1 MQEKNLLK
9 GWFKWMSS
17 GQKSELKSGVI
28 LSYINLG
35 LGTIIPF
42 VYTPVMLKMLGQS
55 EYGLFSLAS
64 SAVSYL
70 SLLSFG
76 FGSTII
82 RYISKYRAEGDKES
96 EEKSFGFFLILY
108 NVLAALVFICGMII
122 ANNIEPI
129 FHRGLMAD
137 EVKKMKILVMIM
149 TFNSAVSFPNSVFS
163 SMITAHEKYIFRKW
177 VDMISTVMA
186 PLANL
191 IALYL
196 GYASVGMASA
206 ATIVQCIMLPI
217 NALYCVKKIRIK
229 PVVAKLPQSLI
240 KEMLGFSL
248 FSFVGA
254 IVDMLFWS
262 TDKVILGMRSG
273 SIAVAVYNVG
283 STFNNMVMNLS
294 TSISGVLVPRVTGMV
309 IKKTPKD
316 ELTMLFIRIGRLQFV
331 VIALIVSGFTVFGQ
345 AFIRLWAGAGYADAY
360 WVAVL
365 TMFPL
370 CIPLIQNI
378 GLTIVTAQNKHHFRA
393 IVYLIIAI
401 MNVISTYLI
410 VPYLGIYGAAA
421 CSCVSYIVGQGVVM
435 NIYYYK
441 VTGLNIP
448 LFWREIL
455 KMAIVPAGMLV
466 SGLFLNKICTVDTWG
481 SFLTGVIF
489 FTGIYVLF
497 MYRFSL
503 NKYEKE
509 LFGAPIK
516 KFFKYE

>member
-1 MQEKNLLK
+1 MQKN
-9 GWFKWMSS
+9 
-17 GQKSELKSGVI
+17 ELKSGVI

-35 LGTIIPF
+35 IGTIIPF
-42 VYTPVMLKMLGQS
+42 IYTPIMLRVLGQS

-108 NVLAALVFICGMII
+108 CALAVLVFICGTII

-129 FHRGLMAD
+129 FDRGLSDA
-137 EVKKMKILVMIM
+137 ELEKMKILVMIM
-149 TFNSAVSFPNSVFS
+149 TFNSALSFPNSVFS
-163 SMITAHEKYIFRKW
+163 SMVTAHEKYIFRKL
-177 VDMISTVMA
+177 VDMLSTVMA

-191 IALYL
+191 FALYL
-196 GYASVGMASA
+196 GYASVGMATA
-206 ATIVQCIMLPI
+206 ATIVQFIMLPLNVI
-217 NALYCVKKIRIK
+217 YCSKKLKIK
-229 PVVAKLPQSLI
+229 PVIAKLPRSLI
-240 KEMLGFSL
+240 KEMLGFSA
-248 FSFVGA
+248 FSFIGS

-262 TDKVILGMRSG
+262 TDKVILGMLSG

-294 TSISGVLVPRVTGMV
+294 TSISGVLTPRVTGMV
-309 IKKTPKD
+309 IKETPKD
-316 ELTMLFIRIGRLQFV
+316 ELTKLFIRIGRLQFI

-345 AFIRLWAGAGYADAY
+345 AFIRLWAGVGYSGAY
-360 WVAVL
+360 WVAIL

-370 CIPLIQNI
+370 CVPLIQNT
-378 GLTIVTAQNKHHFRA
+378 GLTIVTAQNKHHFRS

-401 MNVISTYLI
+401 VNVVSTYLV
-410 VPYLGIYGAAA
+410 VPYLEIYGAAV
-421 CSCVSYIVGQGVVM
+421 CSCVAYVAGQGVVM
-435 NIYYYK
+435 NMYYYK

-448 LFWREIL
+448 LFWRNIL
-455 KMAIVPAGMLV
+455 KMAIVPSGMIV
-466 SGLFLNKICTVDTWG
+466 GGLILNKIFVVDNWL
-481 SFLTGVIF
+481 SFLVGVILF
-489 FTGIYVLF
+489 IGVYVLL

-509 LFGAPIK
+509 LFSEPVKRI
-516 KFFKYE
+516 FKHK

>member
-1 MQEKNLLK
+1 
-9 GWFKWMSS
+9 
-17 GQKSELKSGVI
+17 
-28 LSYINLG
+28 
-35 LGTIIPF
+35 
-42 VYTPVMLKMLGQS
+42 MLRMLGQS

-108 NVLAALVFICGMII
+108 CALAVLVFICGTII

-129 FHRGLMAD
+129 FHRGLSDA
-137 EVKKMKILVMIM
+137 ELEKMKTLVMIM
-149 TFNSAVSFPNSVFS
+149 TFNSALSFPNSVFS
-163 SMITAHEKYIFRKW
+163 SMVTAHEKYIFRKL
-177 VDMISTVMA
+177 VDMFSTVMA

-196 GYASVGMASA
+196 GYASVGMATA
-206 ATIVQCIMLPI
+206 ATIVQFIMLPL
-217 NALYCVKKIRIK
+217 NAIYCTKKLKIK
-229 PVVAKLPQSLI
+229 PVIAKLPRPLI
-240 KEMLGFSL
+240 KEMLGFSA
-248 FSFVGA
+248 FSFIGS

-262 TDKVILGMRSG
+262 TDKVILGILSG
-273 SIAVAVYNVG
+273 SVAVAIYNVG

-294 TSISGVLVPRVTGMV
+294 TSISGVLTPRVTGMV
-309 IKKTPKD
+309 IKETPKD
-316 ELTMLFIRIGRLQFV
+316 ELTKLFIRIGRLQFI

-345 AFIRLWAGAGYADAY
+345 AFIRLWAGVGYSGAY
-360 WVAVL
+360 WVAIL

-370 CIPLIQNI
+370 CVPLIQNT
-378 GLTIVTAQNKHHFRA
+378 GLTIVTAQNKHHFRS

-401 MNVISTYLI
+401 VNVVSTYLV

-421 CSCVSYIVGQGVVM
+421 CSCVAYVAGQGVVM
-435 NIYYYK
+435 NMYYYK

-448 LFWREIL
+448 MFWRNIL
-455 KMAIVPAGMLV
+455 KMAIIPVGMMVVGLV
-466 SGLFLNKICTVDTWG
+466 LNKIYVVDNWL
-481 SFLTGVIF
+481 SFLVGVILF
-489 FTGIYVLF
+489 VGVYVLL

-509 LFGAPIK
+509 LFSVPIK
-516 KFFKYE
+516 KIFK

>member
-1 MQEKNLLK
+1 MQKN
-9 GWFKWMSS
+9 
-17 GQKSELKSGVI
+17 ELKSGVI

-35 LGTIIPF
+35 IGTIIPF
-42 VYTPVMLKMLGQS
+42 IYTPIMLRMLGQS

-108 NVLAALVFICGMII
+108 CALAVLVFICGTII

-129 FHRGLMAD
+129 FDRGLSDA
-137 EVKKMKILVMIM
+137 ELEKMKILVMIM
-149 TFNSAVSFPNSVFS
+149 TFNSALSFLNSVFS
-163 SMITAHEKYIFRKW
+163 SMVTAHEKYIFRKL
-177 VDMISTVMA
+177 VDMLSTVMA

-191 IALYL
+191 VALYL
-196 GYASVGMASA
+196 GYASVGMATA
-206 ATIVQCIMLPI
+206 ATIVQFIMLPL
-217 NALYCVKKIRIK
+217 NAIYCSKKLKIK
-229 PVVAKLPQSLI
+229 PVIAKLPRPLI
-240 KEMLGFSL
+240 KEMLGFSV
-248 FSFVGA
+248 FSFIGS

-262 TDKVILGMRSG
+262 TDKVILGMLSG
-273 SIAVAVYNVG
+273 SAAVAIYNVG

-294 TSISGVLVPRVTGMV
+294 TSISGVLTPRVTGMV
-309 IKKTPKD
+309 IKETPKD
-316 ELTMLFIRIGRLQFV
+316 ELTKLFIRIGRLQFI

-345 AFIRLWAGAGYADAY
+345 AFIRLWAGVGYSGAY

-370 CIPLIQNI
+370 CVPLIQNT
-378 GLTIVTAQNKHHFRA
+378 GLTIVTAQNKHHFRS
-393 IVYLIIAI
+393 IIYLIIAI
-401 MNVISTYLI
+401 VNVVSTYLV

-421 CSCVSYIVGQGVVM
+421 CSCVAYVAGQGVVM
-435 NIYYYK
+435 NMYYYK

-448 LFWREIL
+448 LFWRNIL
-455 KMAIVPAGMLV
+455 KMAIVPAGMMV
-466 SGLFLNKICTVDTWG
+466 VGLILNKIYVVDNWL
-481 SFLTGVIF
+481 SFLVGVILF
-489 FTGIYVLF
+489 VGVYVLL

-509 LFGAPIK
+509 LFSAPVKRI
-516 KFFKYE
+516 FKHK